1 MTGIPVPA
9 RDLASRAVSRVHQSL
24 RPATQASYKRKFK
37 IFMAYCCFV
46 NVQLHQLS
54 TVFILSFLEFL
65 LENGTSPSGV
75 SNYISAVKSSLTM
88 YGVSILPF
96 LDQRITY
103 YQKSLAMQRQ
113 FAVKI
118 KKIIDIPLLQKITFL
133 CDTTWMGQ
141 IYKATYLVAFFS
153 FLRISNL
160 VPHSIPAF
168 SPLEQLTRGDIFFAP
183 PGAHLLVKWSKTMQ
197 TRDSVKIIKI
207 PQLGAAPICPVQ
219 VLKKLLLLTP
229 GGPNDPLFQ
238 VKDDRNRWVPLTDTK
253 VRRHLQAIL
262 ARLNLSQ
269 SQISLHTFRRS
280 GATLA
285 FNANVSLQNIKS
297 HGTWTSDCVWRYIVQ
312 DHDASH
318 QVAEAFSSMLYT
330 PGKPTP

>member
-1 MTGIPVPA
+1 M
-9 RDLASRAVSRVHQSL
+9 ASRAVSRVHQSL

-37 IFMAYCCFV
+37 IFIAYCCFV
-46 NVQLHQLS
+46 NVHLHQLS
-54 TVFILSFLEFL
+54 TIFILSFLEFL

-75 SNYISAVKSSLTM
+75 SNYISAVKSSLAM
-88 YGVSILPF
+88 YGVSTLPF
-96 LDQRITY
+96 LDQRIIY
-103 YQKSLAMQRQ
+103 FQKSLARQRQ
-113 FAVKI
+113 FSIKI
-118 KKIIDIPLLQKITFL
+118 KKIIDIPLLQKITSL

-160 VPHSIPAF
+160 VPHSISAF

-183 PGAHLLVKWSKTMQ
+183 PGVHLLIKWSKTMQ
-197 TRDSVKIIKI
+197 NRDSVKIIKI
-207 PQLGAAPICPVQ
+207 PQLGTSPLCPVQ
-219 VLKKLLLLTP
+219 ALKNLLILTP
-229 GGPNDPLFQ
+229 GSQNNPLFQ
-238 VKDDRNRWVPLTDTK
+238 IKNEGGRWVPLTDTK

-297 HGTWTSDCVWRYIVQ
+297 HGTGRLTVSGDI
-312 DHDASH
+312 
-318 QVAEAFSSMLYT
+318 
-330 PGKPTP
+330 

>member
-1 MTGIPVPA
+1 M
-9 RDLASRAVSRVHQSL
+9 H
-24 RPATQASYKRKFK
+24 
-37 IFMAYCCFV
+37 
-46 NVQLHQLS
+46 LHQLS
-54 TVFILSFLEFL
+54 TIFILSFLEFL

-75 SNYISAVKSSLTM
+75 SNYISAVKSSLAM
-88 YGVSILPF
+88 YGVSTLPF
-96 LDQRITY
+96 LDQRIIY
-103 YQKSLAMQRQ
+103 FQKSLARQRQ
-113 FAVKI
+113 FSIKI
-118 KKIIDIPLLQKITFL
+118 KKIIDIPLLQKITSL

-141 IYKATYLVAFFS
+141 IYKATYLVALFS

-160 VPHSIPAF
+160 VPHSISAF

-183 PGAHLLVKWSKTMQ
+183 PGVHLLIKWSKTMQ
-197 TRDSVKIIKI
+197 NRDSVKIIKI
-207 PQLGAAPICPVQ
+207 PQLGTCPLCPVKT
-219 VLKKLLLLTP
+219 LKNLLILTP
-229 GGPNDPLFQ
+229 GSQNDPLFQ
-238 VKDDRNRWVPLTDTK
+238 IKNEGGGWIPLTDTK

-312 DHDASH
+312 DHNAS
-318 QVAEAFSSMLYT
+318 QEVAEAFSSMLYT
-330 PGKPTP
+330 PAEPTP